1 MMKISSTASD
11 SGSGSRLRLR
21 GLGLLFF
28 NSKTKQT
35 PRTSK
40 PRMHRRATHDGIMR
54 HVNEL
59 KYDESADS
67 GRDYDVL
74 GFSKRTSAP
83 SRRVALAVLLA
94 GLAILHLNP
103 KTGAPARPR
112 HDLDDV
118 VDGLRQ
124 TMLRDSFV
132 HIDGATFRELLV
144 WQGADPSDLD
154 AIEMGKIHAATEQ
167 DKEPTMAFRQIAF
180 HRMVSLEGKPFVP
193 AQYRAIT
200 QIAEKEI
207 SSADGAR
214 VYFERSGTRE
224 WNLPPPSYAQSSL
237 PAALARVNTLL
248 MSDWQHT
255 DQPNLKQH
263 QSAIINDQL
272 LIKVNKLSDSEES
285 PTPEGVHQDG
295 TEVSSVTMI
304 ERKGIKVGAPRARH
318 PRYTRVYSRFTH
330 ASCAVQPVAPRAL
343 PRTSP
348 PRTPTP
354 PLA

>member
-1 MMKISSTASD
+1 
-11 SGSGSRLRLR
+11 
-21 GLGLLFF
+21 
-28 NSKTKQT
+28 
-35 PRTSK
+35 
-40 PRMHRRATHDGIMR
+40 
-54 HVNEL
+54 
-59 KYDESADS
+59 
-67 GRDYDVL
+67 
-74 GFSKRTSAP
+74 
-83 SRRVALAVLLA
+83 
-94 GLAILHLNP
+94 
-103 KTGAPARPR
+103 
-112 HDLDDV
+112 
-118 VDGLRQ
+118 
-124 TMLRDSFV
+124 
-132 HIDGATFRELLV
+132 
-144 WQGADPSDLD
+144 
-154 AIEMGKIHAATEQ
+154 
-167 DKEPTMAFRQIAF
+167 
-180 HRMVSLEGKPFVP
+180 
-193 AQYRAIT
+193 
-200 QIAEKEI
+200 
-207 SSADGAR
+207 

-263 QSAIINDQL
+263 QSTIINDQL

-304 ERKGIKVGAPRARH
+304 ERKGVKVGAPRARH

>member
-200 QIAEKEI
+200 QIAEKGVPPLWAVYTSCIPRVYIPRSACTSVPPLPSPRQRSARPMERECT
-207 SSADGAR
+207 SSA
-214 VYFERSGTRE
+214 
-224 WNLPPPSYAQSSL
+224 
-237 PAALARVNTLL
+237 
-248 MSDWQHT
+248 
-255 DQPNLKQH
+255 
-263 QSAIINDQL
+263 
-272 LIKVNKLSDSEES
+272 
-285 PTPEGVHQDG
+285 
-295 TEVSSVTMI
+295 
-304 ERKGIKVGAPRARH
+304 RARANGTC
-318 PRYTRVYSRFTH
+318 RRRATRRARCPLRSR
-330 ASCAVQPVAPRAL
+330 V
-343 PRTSP
+343 
-348 PRTPTP
+348 
-354 PLA
+354 